1 MTTTTTAKDYGASAL
16 ELETL
21 RRLVTAQVP
30 AVRFGGFTP
39 SGAANGEY
47 SFRLPNGLSAWV
59 RSPTAPKGR
68 QRARHPGHWLFR
80 LTALMS
86 HLVVGYRFTPRLRL
100 QVQFGTAR
108 QLEYRGTA
116 TTRGRA
122 PRPDSRCTA
131 QHLALRRRGALRRAG
146 FETAGRHHVVR
157 ARSVGANQLG
167 LVDGREA
174 REQFRMPAQPAADA
188 GEHGDRMLARRGR
201 ARD

>member
-1 MTTTTTAKDYGASAL
+1 MTTTTTAKDYGASAP

-80 LTALMS
+80 LTCEPGGGMRPWDHAHSVNRVLDW
-86 HLVVGYRFTPRLRL
+86 LANPGRPRAVGRPPSLPPRAATRRTCARCSRDWNSTPPNGGLPK
-100 QVQFGTAR
+100 VPTSTHPA
-108 QLEYRGTA
+108 A
-116 TTRGRA
+116 A
-122 PRPDSRCTA
+122 CRPSRPPA
-131 QHLALRRRGALRRAG
+131 RRRGG
-146 FETAGRHHVVR
+146 C
-157 ARSVGANQLG
+157 
-167 LVDGREA
+167 
-174 REQFRMPAQPAADA
+174 AAT
-188 GEHGDRMLARRGR
+188 GPARRSLAELQAQAGCS
-201 ARD
+201 